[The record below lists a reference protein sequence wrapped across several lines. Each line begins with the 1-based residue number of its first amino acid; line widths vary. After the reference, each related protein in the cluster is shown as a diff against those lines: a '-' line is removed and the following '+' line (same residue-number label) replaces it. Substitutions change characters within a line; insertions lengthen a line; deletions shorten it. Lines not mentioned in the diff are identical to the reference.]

1 MKNTFKQKF
10 AFLLAMTMLLSTLPT
25 TAFATEET
33 QENSVAWTEFEQA
46 TPVEQTKD
54 VAEGEEPEVEAVP
67 AVELAEADET
77 ESENP
82 YTEGAIIQ
90 IANADQLAEAIANQK
105 PNQTWKLA
113 AGTYTL
119 KQEHLDKYANWKNPG
134 TSSQGGWYFPIYED
148 GITIEGEGDV
158 LITSDVETPNG
169 VWATQDFI
177 SIWADDVTI
186 DNIDIQSKEEV
197 NKAIEVNGKN
207 FTLKNS
213 QILPVEEADGKFFSG
228 SIYFSNADAG
238 QSSLENVKLSAWV
251 NARAVT
257 NGEVTVNNVE
267 QDFTNNTYAGEAGYG
282 LGISGDH
289 VDVQNLTIKV
299 DAAADLNDQVFNDQ
313 LKSGTTVQLTED
325 VAVDKMLDI
334 SVSNVTLDLDGNAI
348 TASENFTGTF
358 DNDKHLVNVTGDNVT
373 IENGTLK
380 TTADNKHALNVYG
393 AQGVVVDNM
402 VLDHTTA
409 FKGAPMVVN
418 GSYVTIKGD
427 FETITGDN
435 SWYAV
440 NVDNKVDN
448 DSVASEVI
456 FAENA
461 QVKFAGTKPEG
472 IKLEA
477 SGGAEQ
483 VTVDFGKN
491 VTITAPKGVESFL
504 PIVNAAGNKGGVQN
518 PGNAGLMQDENGSYV
533 EATPETE
540 NTITVTD
547 ADGNVNY
554 YKSLSTAIA
563 EAEGGATVELAKG
576 TYTLAEDECLV
587 LDKKLTIKGQGA
599 DTVVVGKGV
608 TDYGN
613 GLFTFTAGSEGS
625 VLRDLTVQYTAT
637 GAQRSAVYFDY
648 GFAGNSNTSTVIEN
662 VAFKGSVD
670 LNNIGR
676 EMAIASTYIENPS
689 AIEIR
694 GCTFKNF
701 AYAMYFNN
709 INNLTID
716 NNVIDGTKY
725 NAINIAGDSESM
737 ESENISITGNTLKN
751 ISQANYEEEAYSSG
765 IRIGTNTE
773 GVALKNND
781 ITMLNGKKPVYID
794 PTDGEEQRYIAIF
807 EDNGNIIDQRIAEDG
822 KVVMPSLSDTDDYEF
837 DGWKKD
843 GKGTTYKAGE
853 TVEITADTTF
863 TAQWDKISSGGGASH
878 PEAGG
883 SSSSS
888 DRYEIS
894 KPSDV
899 ENGSIKV
906 SDSKAEKGDTVTITV
921 TPDEGYELDELV
933 VYDEDGDE
941 IDLKDKGDGKF
952 TFEMPKGDVEIEV
965 SFAATSDETPKAD
978 FVDVPADAWYAEA
991 VQYVYENGM
1000 MSGTSETTFS
1010 PDLTTTRGMIVTIL
1024 YRLENEPTV
1033 TGTTA
1038 FTDVA
1043 ADQYYAN
1050 AVAWA
1055 AQNGIV
1061 SGIDATTFAPNNA
1074 ITREQMAAILYRYA
1088 QFKGYDV
1095 SAKADLSVYTDAATV
1110 GAYATDAMAWANGAQ
1125 LITGTSATTLTPAGN
1140 ATRAQVAT
1148 ILMRFCEN
1156 IAK

>member
-54 VAEGEEPEVEAVP
+54 VAEGEESEVEAVP

-158 LITSDVETPNG
+158 LITSGVETSNG
-169 VWATQDFI
+169 AWATQDFVSVWGQGI
-177 SIWADDVTI
+177 TI
-186 DNIDIQSKEEV
+186 DNVDFQSKSSQ
-197 NKAIEVNGKN
+197 NKVIEVMGKD
-207 FTLKNS
+207 FTLKNAEMKK
-213 QILPVEEADGKFFSG
+213 VDENGSG
-228 SIYFSNADAG
+228 SIIFNSQTADKSIGTAT
-238 QSSLENVKLSAWV
+238 LENVKLYAWV
-251 NARAVT
+251 TASYSESGTLKTENIT
-257 NGEVTVNNVE
+257 I
-267 QDFTNNTYAGEAGYG
+267 DFTDNTYAGYKDDTYGYG
-282 LGISGDH
+282 WCPVIKAPKNGE
-289 VDVQNLTIKV
+289 VQNENATIIV
-299 DAAADLNDQVFNDQ
+299 DNKINLVEQVFNGKIQ
-313 LKSGTTVQLTED
+313 PNTTVRLTEN

-334 SVSNVTLDLDGNAI
+334 STDDVTLDLNGHTI

-373 IENGTLK
+373 IEDGILK
-380 TTADNKHALNVYG
+380 TTNANKNALNVYH
-393 AQGVVVDNM
+393 ANGVVVNNV

-409 FKGAPMVVN
+409 FKGGPMVVN
-418 GSYVTIKGD
+418 ASDVTIQGEFTAK
-427 FETITGDN
+427 TGNTD
-435 SWYAV
+435 WYAV
-440 NVDNKVDN
+440 NVDQGN
-448 DSVASEVI
+448 ASL
-456 FAENA
+456 
-461 QVKFAGTKPEG
+461 KFAPNT
-472 IKLEA
+472 
-477 SGGAEQ
+477 Q
-483 VTVDFGKN
+483 VTFDGINGILRPAIKVEGTTNVDFGAG
-491 VTITAPKGVESFL
+491 VTIAAPEESTV
-504 PIVNAAGNKGGVQN
+504 IWAGNSATVTN

-533 EATPETE
+533 EATPEAE

-547 ADGNVNY
+547 EDGNVNY
-554 YKSLSTAIA
+554 YKSLPTAIA
-563 EAEGGATVELAKG
+563 EAKGGATVELAKG

-648 GFAGNSNTSTVIEN
+648 GFAGDSNTSTVIEN

-676 EMAIASTYIENPS
+676 EMAIASTYIENLS

-709 INNLTID
+709 INNLMID
-716 NNVIDGTKY
+716 DNVIDGTKY
-725 NAINIAGDSESM
+725 NAINIAGDNESM
-737 ESENISITGNTLKN
+737 ECENISITDNTLKN
-751 ISQANYEEEAYSSG
+751 ISHANYEEEAYSSG

-773 GVALKNND
+773 GVALANND
-781 ITMLNGKKPVYID
+781 ITMLNSKKPVYID
-794 PTDGEEQRYIAIF
+794 PADGEEQRYIAIF

-822 KVVMPSLSDTDDYEF
+822 KVVMPPLSNTNDYEF

-878 PEAGG
+878 PEAGS

-906 SDSKAEKGDTVTITV
+906 SDSKAEKGDTVTITA

-933 VYDEDGDE
+933 VYDEDGDD

-965 SFAATSDETPKAD
+965 SFATISDETPKAD

-1033 TGTTA
+1033 AGTTA